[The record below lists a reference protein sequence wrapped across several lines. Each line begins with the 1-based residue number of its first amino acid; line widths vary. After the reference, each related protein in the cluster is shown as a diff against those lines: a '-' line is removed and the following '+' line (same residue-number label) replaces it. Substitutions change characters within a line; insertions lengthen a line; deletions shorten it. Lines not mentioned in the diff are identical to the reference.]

1 MDPESKKMYKTAAR
15 FSAVGLEMGLAVV
28 FGYAIGFYLDKWL
41 STGPYLTFFWTLAG
55 MGAAFKAIYDAYK
68 LAKKETERSE

>member
-1 MDPESKKMYKTAAR
+1 MLKTAAR

-41 STGPYLTFFWTLAG
+41 GTEPYLTAFWTLVG
-55 MGAAFKAIYDAYK
+55 VGAAFKAIYDAYK
-68 LAKKETERSE
+68 LAKKDTI